1 MPTVRRA
8 LFAAPLGACLCALA
22 PDAFAQTPP
31 APSPAPATEAP
42 ASAFPKPPMPSAD
55 AAPLTL
61 ERAVELASQKNEAV
75 LAAGQSAEAAQAR
88 VARARAFFLPT
99 ITAAGTYTRRLR
111 ESTREVG
118 GQTVVLQKYNA
129 LGAVFSG
136 RMALFDARGFPL
148 YKAAKLES
156 EAFKLDAVET
166 RRQVS
171 FSAANAF
178 LVTLANQQVYQAAEQ
193 RLAYAKQSLAD
204 AQARASSGLAST
216 NDVTRAELELAT
228 AHSNLAAALGTAET
242 SRLELGYLLVEPVQ
256 GGLAPP
262 EPLLADA
269 IQPTPSLELLTE
281 GATDRRPDILSARL
295 RVRSLRET
303 AKEPLARLLPSL
315 GASAQYRLTNEAGLN
330 GNVGDGF
337 LALDLTWTLFDGGAR
352 YADRDERV
360 ANANV
365 AELNTQ
371 AATRRV
377 PVDIEQAR
385 VNLETARAALAQS
398 EQAAKAARKN
408 AAETGILYRQ
418 GLSTALTLADASLSL
433 FEAEVALA
441 QNRYGLGVALLG
453 LRAAVGL
460 NPLGKEP

>member
-8 LFAAPLGACLCALA
+8 LLAAPLGACLCVLA
-22 PDAFAQTPP
+22 PGASAQTSEPP
-31 APSPAPATEAP
+31 ASD
-42 ASAFPKPPMPSAD
+42 FPKPPAQDPG

-61 ERAVELASQKNEAV
+61 ERAVALASERNEAV
-75 LAAGQSAEAAQAR
+75 LAAGQVAEAAGAR
-88 VARARAFFLPT
+88 VARARAFFLPSLS
-99 ITAAGTYTRRLR
+99 ASGTYTRRLR

-129 LGAVFSG
+129 LGANFTG
-136 RMALFDARGFPL
+136 RLTLFDARGFPL

-156 EAFKLDAVET
+156 EASQLDAVET

-171 FSAANAF
+171 FEAANAF

-193 RLAYAKQSLAD
+193 RLAYARQGLAD
-204 AQARASSGLAST
+204 AQARATAGLAST
-216 NDVTRAELELAT
+216 NDVTRAELEVAT
-228 AHSNLAAALGTAET
+228 AEANLAAASGDAET
-242 SRLELGYLLVEPVQ
+242 ARLELGFLLVEPVK
-256 GGLAPP
+256 GALAPP

-269 IQPTPSLELLTE
+269 TRPAPALELLTE

-295 RVRSLRET
+295 RVRSLRES
-303 AKEPLARLLPSL
+303 AKEPLARLLPTL
-315 GASAQYRLTNEAGLN
+315 GATAQFRLTNDAGLN

-337 LALDLTWTLFDGGAR
+337 LTVDLTWNLFDGGLR
-352 YADRDERV
+352 YADRRERV
-360 ANANV
+360 ATANA

-371 AATRRV
+371 ATTRRV
-377 PVDIEQAR
+377 AVDIEQAR
-385 VNLETARAALAQS
+385 VNLETARAALAQT
-398 EQAAKAARKN
+398 EQAARAARKN
-408 AAETGILYRQ
+408 ATEIGILYRQ
-418 GLSTALTLADASLSL
+418 GLSTALTVADASLSL

-441 QNRYGLGVALLG
+441 RNRYGLGVALLG

>member
-8 LFAAPLGACLCALA
+8 LLAAPLGACLCAWA
-22 PDAFAQTPP
+22 PDALAQTPP
-31 APSPAPATEAP
+31 GADPGPAIESP
-42 ASAFPKPPMPSAD
+42 ASAFPKPQPPDSG
-55 AAPLTL
+55 AAPMTL
-61 ERAVELASQKNEAV
+61 ERAVELASERNEAV
-75 LAAGQSAEAAQAR
+75 LAAGQVAEAAHAR

-99 ITAAGTYTRRLR
+99 LTAGGTYTRRLR

-118 GQTVVLQKYNA
+118 GQTVVLQKFNA
-129 LGAVFSG
+129 LGAAFTG
-136 RMALFDARGFPL
+136 RVTLFDARGFPL

-156 EAFKLDAVET
+156 EASKLDAVEA
-166 RRQVS
+166 RRQVA

-193 RLAYAKQSLAD
+193 RLSYARQSLED
-204 AQARASSGLAST
+204 ARARANAGLAST

-228 AHSNLAAALGTAET
+228 AESNLAAAQGTAET

-256 GGLAPP
+256 GQLAPP

-269 IQPTPSLELLTE
+269 VRPAPPLDLLTQ

-295 RVRSLRET
+295 RVRSLREN

-337 LALDLTWTLFDGGAR
+337 LAVDLTWTLFDGGTR
-352 YADRDERV
+352 YAERHERV
-360 ANANV
+360 ANANA

-385 VNLETARAALAQS
+385 VNLETTRAALARS
-398 EQAAKAARKN
+398 EQAALAARKN

-441 QNRYGLGVALLG
+441 QNRYSLGVALLG

>member
-8 LFAAPLGACLCALA
+8 LLAAPLGACLCALA
-22 PDAFAQTPP
+22 PDALAQTPP
-31 APSPAPATEAP
+31 AVDPGPATEAP
-42 ASAFPKPPMPSAD
+42 ASAFPKPQPPDSG
-55 AAPLTL
+55 AAPMTL
-61 ERAVELASQKNEAV
+61 ERAVELASERNEAV
-75 LAAGQSAEAAQAR
+75 LAAGQVAEAAHAR

-99 ITAAGTYTRRLR
+99 LTAGGTYTRRLR

-118 GQTVVLQKYNA
+118 GQTVVLQKFNA
-129 LGAVFSG
+129 LGAVFTG
-136 RMALFDARGFPL
+136 RVTLFDARGFPL

-156 EAFKLDAVET
+156 EASKLDAVEA
-166 RRQVS
+166 RRQVA

-193 RLAYAKQSLAD
+193 RLAYARQSLED
-204 AQARASSGLAST
+204 ARARANAGLAST

-228 AHSNLAAALGTAET
+228 AESNLAAALGTAET

-256 GGLAPP
+256 GQLAPP

-269 IQPTPSLELLTE
+269 VRPAPPLDLLTQ
-281 GATDRRPDILSARL
+281 GATDRRPDILSAHL
-295 RVRSLRET
+295 RVRSLRES

-337 LALDLTWTLFDGGAR
+337 LAVDLTWTLFDGGTR
-352 YADRDERV
+352 YAERHERV
-360 ANANV
+360 ATANA

-385 VNLETARAALAQS
+385 VNLETTWAALARS
-398 EQAAKAARKN
+398 EQAALAARKN

-441 QNRYGLGVALLG
+441 QNRYSLGVALLG

>member
-8 LFAAPLGACLCALA
+8 LLAAPLGACLCAWA
-22 PDAFAQTPP
+22 PDALAQTPP
-31 APSPAPATEAP
+31 GADLGPAIESP
-42 ASAFPKPPMPSAD
+42 ASAFPKPQPPDSG
-55 AAPLTL
+55 AAPMTL
-61 ERAVELASQKNEAV
+61 ERAVELASERNEAV
-75 LAAGQSAEAAQAR
+75 LAAGQVAEAAHAR

-99 ITAAGTYTRRLR
+99 LTAGGTYTRRLR

-118 GQTVVLQKYNA
+118 GQTVVLQKFNA
-129 LGAVFSG
+129 LGAAFTG
-136 RMALFDARGFPL
+136 RVTLFDARGFPL

-156 EAFKLDAVET
+156 EASKLDAVEA
-166 RRQVS
+166 RRQVA

-193 RLAYAKQSLAD
+193 RLSYARQSLED
-204 AQARASSGLAST
+204 ARARANAGLAST

-228 AHSNLAAALGTAET
+228 AESNLAAAQGTAET

-256 GGLAPP
+256 GQLAPP

-269 IQPTPSLELLTE
+269 VRPAPPLDLLTQ

-295 RVRSLRET
+295 RVRSLREN

-337 LALDLTWTLFDGGAR
+337 LAVDLTWTLFDGGTR
-352 YADRDERV
+352 YAERHERV
-360 ANANV
+360 ANANA

-385 VNLETARAALAQS
+385 VNLETTRAALARS
-398 EQAAKAARKN
+398 EQAALAARKN

-441 QNRYGLGVALLG
+441 QNRYSLGVALLG